1 MRFKIIYLLAIFSL
15 LAVSCNEMDDGNHVD
30 PITLNEKI
38 TGEWGLMNLK
48 MVDELAKANKL
59 EPSEQTLSTLFN
71 YDNFRIKFN
80 VDGNNNPTSYEVTG
94 DVPPLFALRG
104 YWKLSSDFQTTTGE
118 AVRINLFSDAQK
130 TLKTDELRLAS
141 VPGKNGEMELQLVRS
156 SGGTPYVSYS
166 FKLNAIN

>member
-1 MRFKIIYLLAIFSL
+1 MRCKIIYLLAIFGL
-15 LAVSCNEMDDGNHVD
+15 LAISCNEMDDGNHVD
-30 PITLNEKI
+30 PITLHEKI

-59 EPSEQTLSTLFN
+59 EPFEQTLSTLFN

-94 DVPPLFALRG
+94 DVPPLFALNG

-118 AVRINLFSDAQK
+118 AVRIYLYSDAQK
-130 TLKTDELRLAS
+130 TIKTDELRIAA
-141 VPGKNGEMELQLVRS
+141 VPGSTGEMELQLVRS